1 MPWKWRRVVLS
12 LLLSTLLALV
22 AHAGGGPQNVAVVVN
37 PNDPDSLAI
46 ANYYIELRHI
56 PPTNVFYIPWRAD
69 LNATTGVQFRD
80 RLLKPLL
87 TQMDERGVRNQ
98 IHFLA
103 FSSGFPY
110 LVDCAQLFPG
120 EQFPPQARPLVSLT
134 AAGFFYQHIQNA
146 ELAMFGIAANEYFS
160 PAVNGV
166 TTSRAFAAASQEQ
179 GPPKHFL
186 CTALGVTLGHGN
198 TGSEITAA
206 LRRAKEADGKKPR
219 GTIYYMQNKD
229 VRSRVRDGDYAAA
242 VRELAALS
250 VKAAIL
256 PGVAPPNKPD
266 VAGLTTGAANVDL
279 KGSGSKL
286 LPGALVDNLT
296 SAGGQMLVRQEANP
310 QTRISE
316 YIRLGAAGASG
327 AVIEPYAIPHKFP
340 SAALHVHYA
349 RGCSL
354 AEAYYQSVQA
364 PFHLLIIGDPLCQPW
379 AVAPSVAVSGIADAA
394 PLTGTATIAPSAKYP
409 DARKASR
416 FELYVDGIRTES
428 VDAGDRFEL
437 DTTKLAN
444 GVHEL
449 RVIAV
454 DNTPIAVQGAW
465 MAAIQVQN
473 GDGSLKLQP
482 DGPLRTPLAG
492 AVTLEVAS
500 SAKADAHIMHN
511 GRRVA
516 AVAGGTGKVEIAAKL
531 LGKGR
536 SHIYAV
542 QAGAAPLRSQPV
554 VVEVQ

>member
-1 MPWKWRRVVLS
+1 L
-12 LLLSTLLALV
+12 
-22 AHAGGGPQNVAVVVN
+22 
-37 PNDPDSLAI
+37 
-46 ANYYIELRHI
+46 
-56 PPTNVFYIPWRAD
+56 
-69 LNATTGVQFRD
+69 
-80 RLLKPLL
+80 
-87 TQMDERGVRNQ
+87 
-98 IHFLA
+98 
-103 FSSGFPY
+103 
-110 LVDCAQLFPG
+110 
-120 EQFPPQARPLVSLT
+120 
-134 AAGFFYQHIQNA
+134 
-146 ELAMFGIAANEYFS
+146 
-160 PAVNGV
+160 
-166 TTSRAFAAASQEQ
+166 
-179 GPPKHFL
+179 L

-206 LRRAKEADGKKPR
+206 LRRSKEADGKKHR

-296 SAGGQMLVRQEANP
+296 SAGGQMLIRQEANP
-310 QTRISE
+310 QTRISA

-379 AVAPSVAVSGIADAA
+379 AVAPTVAVSGVADGGK
-394 PLTGTATIAPSAKYP
+394 LTGTATITPSAKYP
-409 DARKASR
+409 DARQASR
-416 FELYVDGIRTES
+416 FELYVDGMRTES
-428 VDAGDRFEL
+428 VDAGERFDL
-437 DTTKLAN
+437 DTTKLAD
-444 GVHEL
+444 GAHEL
-449 RVIAV
+449 RVVAV

-465 MAAIQVQN
+465 MAAVQVQN

-482 DGPLRTPLAG
+482 EGPVRAPLDG
-492 AVTLEVAS
+492 AVTLEVGS

-511 GRRVA
+511 GRRVG

-542 QAGAAPLRSQPV
+542 QAGAAPLRSQPI